1 MNNPEQLT
9 TILTYTLVAIV
20 LLLFVLIGVFVVIM
34 LKNRQKESEKGTEEI
49 LSSKNEKK
57 STKEETKK
65 QSKLGENKQ
74 SIHKFMEFDTV
85 DDNMIIQDNGKRFLM
100 VIECQ
105 GVNYD
110 LMSGIEKTVVED
122 GFVQFLNTLRNPIQI
137 YVQTR
142 TVNLESSI
150 QTYKER
156 LKKVEDKLNVMRI
169 SYDEMAE
176 SRKYSQDELD
186 KAYFELTKQMNLYE
200 YGRDIINNTERMSL
214 NKNILNKKYYIIV
227 PYYSSELG
235 LSNLDKEETKNLV
248 FSELYTRAQSIISS
262 IAGCSVRAKI
272 LKSNELV
279 DLLYMAYNR
288 DEAEVFGYD
297 KAIRAGYDDIYST
310 APDVL
315 DKKMK
320 EIDKIIEEKAVERAR
335 EKLNESM
342 NEKRQKVEEKE
353 EKIEDLIDEL
363 AKMLLDENEGY
374 IEKEVIEDA
383 KNKIDNDKTKRT
395 KENKKTKEGGKGN
408 EDRPKGTRG
417 RKPKV
422 ATTK

>member
-20 LLLFVLIGVFVVIM
+20 LLLFVLIGVFVAIM
-34 LKNRQKESEKGTEEI
+34 LKNRQKEAEKGTEEI
-49 LSSKNEKK
+49 LSSKNAKR
-57 STKEETKK
+57 SMKEETKK

-85 DDNMIIQDNGKRFLM
+85 DDNMIIQDNGRRFLM
-100 VIECQ
+100 VVECQ
-105 GVNYD
+105 GINYD
-110 LMSGIEKTVVED
+110 LMSGLEKTSVED

-169 SYDEMAE
+169 SYDEMVE
-176 SRKYSQDELD
+176 SRKYSQDELE

-200 YGRDIINNTERMSL
+200 YGRDIISNTERMSL

-374 IEKEVIEDA
+374 IEKDVIEDA
-383 KNKIDNDKTKRT
+383 KNKIDNDKTKKT
-395 KENKKTKEGGKGN
+395 KENKKTKEGGNIN

-422 ATTK
+422 ATTR